1 MTVMKNFYQSAP
13 WQQMYRELG
22 VDLITGEGEGWRYF
36 GQVLSDRFGTFVYV
50 PGGPVARDRATLEA
64 AIEDV
69 KREAKRVGAYR
80 AIIEPL
86 DPFTADDLSELA
98 ERRIEGYNHSRTQ
111 VVDLDRPWDEVMAD
125 MDKNR
130 RKQFRSAE
138 RKGLEFAESTDPADF
153 DLAVKWL
160 RVTGEKKDFEVRG
173 DAYFEAFRSA
183 MVGSGAARVF
193 VGKHEGITR
202 MVRLIVDYE
211 DTRYAVYTGRDPESG
226 TMTVM
231 SPFNVYL
238 MLDAQQRGLTTFDM
252 FGIAETDDPD
262 DERAG
267 FTSFKRSFGGET
279 VEFAGTWEVP
289 VSALK
294 YRAWRAASAVVSA
307 ARR

>member
-1 MTVMKNFYQSAP
+1 MSEMKNFYQSAP

-22 VDLITGEGEGWRYF
+22 VDLISGEGDGWHYF
-36 GQVLSDRFGTFVYV
+36 GQVLSDKFGRFVYV
-50 PGGPVARDRATLEA
+50 PGGPVARDQAALVEA
-64 AIEDV
+64 VEHV
-69 KREAKRVGAYR
+69 KAESKKFGAYR

-86 DPFTADDLSELA
+86 DPFTEAEVAAIA

-111 VVDLDRPWDEVMAD
+111 VVDLQRPWDDVMAD
-125 MDKNR
+125 MEKNR

-138 RKGLEFAESTDPADF
+138 RRGLTFAESDDPADF

-160 RVTGEKKDFEVRG
+160 RVTAEKKEFEVRG
-173 DAYFEAFRSA
+173 DEYFEAFRSA

-193 VGKHEGITR
+193 IGQHEGVTR
-202 MVRLIVDYE
+202 MVRLIVDDE
-211 DTRYAVYTGRDPESG
+211 DTRYAVYTGRDPDSG

-231 SPFNVYL
+231 SPFNVFL
-238 MLDAQQRGLTTFDM
+238 MLDAQERGYKYFDM

-279 VEFAGTWEVP
+279 VTFAGTWEVP
-289 VSALK
+289 VSSLK
-294 YRAWRAASAVVSA
+294 YRAWRAASAVVGAVRS
-307 ARR
+307 